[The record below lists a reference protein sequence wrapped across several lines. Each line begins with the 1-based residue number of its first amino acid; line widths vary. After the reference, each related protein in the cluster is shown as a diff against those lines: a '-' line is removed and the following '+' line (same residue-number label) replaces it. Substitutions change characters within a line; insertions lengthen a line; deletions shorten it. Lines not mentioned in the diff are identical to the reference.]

1 MPLVVAI
8 DSGASTST
16 TFEGITFEADRYAVG
31 GSQNSTADPISGVAD
46 YSMFQTERYGAYRYE
61 VPVTAAGQY
70 TVALYFAEIYLT
82 AAGER
87 SFSVAIEGNTVLN
100 DIDLYSL
107 AGHDGA
113 YSYVADD
120 IQVSDGGVTI
130 ELIAG
135 VENPTLAGFAIYSN
149 DGELDTTVPTDPGG
163 PIFTGEKFVGNITT
177 NGQVR
182 SDFIQYWN
190 QITPENEGK
199 WGSVEGTRDNY
210 NWGPLDRIYEYAR
223 QHDIPVKAHTLVWGS
238 QQPGWIDGLSAA
250 EQRAEIEEWIYG
262 PGIPA
267 NPPQVLS
274 PRLGIVD
281 SARLGWRG
289 SKQLP
294 PAQITGE
301 WSTQEWLHFLEGMPA
316 TLPVADL
323 EQLDTAYGF
332 TGTANGEIAM
342 RWYPLA
348 IRSGHAP
355 ASAAAADFIGRVG
368 RRKLIIPIY
377 EALVETAP
385 GLALA
390 RETFERARPGYHPI
404 TTASVERVIA
414 GADPAPAAVPGEGGA
429 APGASGSGDAADAAA
444 PVDDAGPDADPDAAA
459 GPPEASTD

>member
-250 EQRAEIEEWIYG
+250 EQRAEIEEWIRDYCTRY
-262 PGIPA
+262 P
-267 NPPQVLS
+267 
-274 PRLGIVD
+274 
-281 SARLGWRG
+281 
-289 SKQLP
+289 
-294 PAQITGE
+294 
-301 WSTQEWLHFLEGMPA
+301 
-316 TLPVADL
+316 
-323 EQLDTAYGF
+323 DTAMIDVVNE
-332 TGTANGEIAM
+332 AHP
-342 RWYPLA
+342 R
-348 IRSGHAP
+348 HAP
-355 ASAAAADFIGRVG
+355 ARYAESLEKQGSDVNWITESFI
-368 RRKLIIPIY
+368 
-377 EALVETAP
+377 
-385 GLALA
+385 LA
-390 RETFERARPGYHPI
+390 RKYCPNAILIYNDYNFMTWDMADIIELIRPTVEYRDENGQQVIDALGLQAHSLYSPSI
-404 TTASVERVIA
+404 WSVEEIQRNLNTISELGLPLYVSEYDIEA
-414 GADPAPAAVPGEGGA
+414 TNDQTQLQYMQMHFPIFYEHPNVVGITLWGYIYGATWRTGTGLIRDGQPRPAMNWLMDYLGR
-429 APGASGSGDAADAAA
+429 
-444 PVDDAGPDADPDAAA
+444 
-459 GPPEASTD
+459 